1 MNYKNHTSKVE
12 YVQEVMG
19 GKVFFFS
26 YLFNELSLSQ
36 PNLNEAKNTKPVP
49 LFSLSTSTHGE
60 AFNHCAGAV
69 FPDKKGNNLF

>member
-19 GKVFFFS
+19 GKVFFFFS

-49 LFSLSTSTHGE
+49 L
-60 AFNHCAGAV
+60 
-69 FPDKKGNNLF
+69 LFLYIYTRRSI

>member
-36 PNLNEAKNTKPVP
+36 PNLNEAKNT
-49 LFSLSTSTHGE
+49 
-60 AFNHCAGAV
+60 
-69 FPDKKGNNLF
+69 